1 MKRRSRKLKAA
12 RKRGAPARRKAVKRR
27 EPLDDF
33 IAAGSIALGLKIDR
47 AWLPVVRRDLQV
59 TLRHG
64 ALVSGFALP
73 DDAEPA
79 PVFKA

>member
-1 MKRRSRKLKAA
+1 MKRRSRKVKIA
-12 RKRGAPARRKAVKRR
+12 RKAGRPVRRKKPRR
-27 EPLDDF
+27 DPLDDF
-33 IAAGSIALGLKIDR
+33 IQAGAHSLGLKIDK

-64 ALVSGFALP
+64 ALVGGFALP

-79 PVFKA
+79 PVFRA

>member
-1 MKRRSRKLKAA
+1 MTSR
-12 RKRGAPARRKAVKRR
+12 PRKAKVMRKTGKPVKRKKSPR
-27 EPLDDF
+27 RDPLDDF
-33 IAAGSIALGLKIDR
+33 IQAGAHSLGLKIDK

-64 ALVSGFALP
+64 ALVGGFALP

-79 PVFKA
+79 PVFQA

>member
-1 MKRRSRKLKAA
+1 MKRRSRKVKVA
-12 RKRGAPARRKAVKRR
+12 RKAGGPIRRKKSPRR
-27 EPLDDF
+27 DPLDDF
-33 IAAGSIALGLKIDR
+33 IQAGAHSLGLKIDR
-47 AWLPVVRRDLQV
+47 AWLPVVRRDLKV

-64 ALVSGFALP
+64 ALVGGFALP

>member
-1 MKRRSRKLKAA
+1 MKRRSRKVKMA
-12 RKRGAPARRKAVKRR
+12 RKGGRPVRRKKPRR
-27 EPLDDF
+27 DPLDDF
-33 IAAGSIALGLKIDR
+33 IQAGAHSLGLKIDK

-64 ALVSGFALP
+64 ALVGGFALP

-79 PVFKA
+79 PVFRA